1 MHWTKLENQLQFKT
15 CNMDA
20 LQNPHADKY
29 YGLTRGV
36 VVQNNDPQRR
46 GCVKILTQASYPNM
60 YGLFADKPAPQNESV
75 IVNFPATAGGGSIN
89 REQFEEIKKKL
100 PWAEQA
106 SPLIGPGSAG
116 TLQHNNDASTSSG
129 QFNDAKY
136 GDAGSSSDIKTNAD
150 DVGQKTSSI
159 LAKQN
164 PDSEYQ
170 VVDYFETA
178 QGARGQPIRKVNA
191 FGRMYYP
198 NTHGNSTGG
207 TMSVPNV
214 GSHVWCSFEG
224 GDMQRPVYF
233 AFSYGAADWS
243 SVSTDYGLTPGVD
256 YPGAYENNEAED
268 VDKIKRGGCTFASPG
283 GSISISDTDH
293 FRKVNITHHGGSFL
307 EFNNDVTSMFSN
319 THQQVLINGDQ
330 YESVNFAKNTG
341 VKKDYNLYVDETHYL
356 RVGLGSGVAGA
367 LKEWKDKYAPT
378 AYARAG
384 FSTQRVTPPETSDS
398 LAPGTSNKKA
408 QGTAA
413 AYPALAS
420 NPTALNY
427 GAATPPGPLVVNN
440 SSNNVTNNSYVAG
453 AAAAAA
459 GAKPEPVELTPET
472 IVNAAGA
479 NGSGNYSGNGESS
492 PSSQGGNWEPN
503 DAYSNAANMEKN
515 IATDLAKIEKK
526 LGMGGDYI
534 VEVTRHKIEV
544 IGQSFNNF
552 PGVRIDDAGRA
563 SQNELLISSGASF
576 GGYKQHKHVEPV
588 QSAFPCGNYNLTIG
602 NQFSVT
608 VGSGGINMQTTGQ
621 CNIGGAMVTVAGAH
635 QTVIGS
641 GGDLKLTA
649 AGALEISADVLTLR
663 QSNNKQVFIGGS
675 MGVKNNLIIGGGAHI
690 EGELFVN
697 HITAPLEMQQTQLT
711 TCFGQLVAG
720 TIIGKD
726 SQGGNVVAVAT
737 PNAVQLYDH
746 SHVFVNVP
754 LTLVGNP
761 AAVRSAAA
769 GLNKGDTPAS
779 ASAPTH
785 GSKA

>member
-1 MHWTKLENQLQFKT
+1 
-15 CNMDA
+15 MDA

-29 YGLTRGV
+29 YGLTRGI

-60 YGLFADKPAPQNESV
+60 YSLFADKPAPQNESI
-75 IVNFPATAGGGSIN
+75 IVNFPATAGGGSIT

-116 TLQHNNDASTSSG
+116 SLQHNNDASVSSG
-129 QFNDAKY
+129 QFNEAKY
-136 GDAGSSSDIKTNAD
+136 GGAGSETGVKTNND

-170 VVDYFETA
+170 VVDYFESA
-178 QGARGQPIRKVNA
+178 QGVRGQPIRKVNA

-198 NTHGNSTGG
+198 NPHGNSTGG

-243 SVSTDYGLTPGVD
+243 SVATDYGLTPGTD

-268 VDKIKRGGCTFASPG
+268 VDKIKRGGCTLASPG

-319 THQQVLINGDQ
+319 THQQILINGDQ
-330 YESVNFAKNTG
+330 YESVNFSKNAG
-341 VKKDYNLYVDETHYL
+341 IKKDYNLYVDETHYM
-356 RVGLGSGVAGA
+356 RIGLGSGVAGA
-367 LKEWKDKYAPT
+367 LKEWKDKYAPV

-384 FSTQRVTPPETSDS
+384 FSTQRVTPPAESDS
-398 LAPGTSNKKA
+398 LAPGTSNKQA
-408 QGTAA
+408 QGTPAA
-413 AYPALAS
+413 HPALS
-420 NPTALNY
+420 EKPTALNY
-427 GAATPPGPLVVNN
+427 SAATPPGPLVVNK
-440 SSNNVTNNSYVAG
+440 STNNVTNNSYINGG
-453 AAAAAA
+453 AASATS
-459 GAKPEPVELTPET
+459 AKPQQVTITPAT
-472 IVNAAGA
+472 IAAAAGA
-479 NGSGNYSGNGESS
+479 NGSGNYNGDGSAS
-492 PSSQGGNWEPN
+492 PSSQDGNWQPN
-503 DAYSNAANMEKN
+503 DAYNNAANMEKN

-544 IGQSFNNF
+544 IGQSFNNY
-552 PGVRIDDAGRA
+552 PGVRIDDAGRI
-563 SQNELLISSGASF
+563 SQNELLVAADAPFAS
-576 GGYKQHKHVEPV
+576 YKQHKHVEPV
-588 QSAFPCGNYNLTIG
+588 QSAFPCGNYTLTVG

-649 AGALEISADVLTLR
+649 AGALEISADVLSLR
-663 QSNNKQVFIGGS
+663 QNNNKQIFINSS
-675 MGVKNNLIIGGGAHI
+675 MGIKNNLIVGGGALV
-690 EGELFVN
+690 EGELYVS
-697 HITAPLEMQQTQLT
+697 HITAPRELQQTQLT
-711 TCFGQLVAG
+711 SCFGQLVAG
-720 TIIGKD
+720 KIIGRD
-726 SQGGNVVAVAT
+726 SMGGNVVALGVADT
-737 PNAVQLYDH
+737 VQLYDH
-746 SHVFVNVP
+746 NHVFVNVP
-754 LTLVGNP
+754 LTLVDNP
-761 AAVRSAAA
+761 AAVRQSAA
-769 GLNKGDTPAS
+769 GLNKGDVAAS

-785 GSKA
+785 TSKA

>member
-1 MHWTKLENQLQFKT
+1 MA
-15 CNMDA
+15 DP

-29 YGLTRGV
+29 YGLTRGI

-60 YGLFADKPAPQNESV
+60 YSLFADKPAPQNES
-75 IVNFPATAGGGSIN
+75 IFVNFPATAGGGSIT

-116 TLQHNNDASTSSG
+116 SLQHNNDASVSSG
-129 QFNDAKY
+129 QFNEAKY
-136 GDAGSSSDIKTNAD
+136 GGAGSETGTKTNND

-170 VVDYFETA
+170 VVDYFESA
-178 QGARGQPIRKVNA
+178 QGARSQPIRKVNA

-198 NTHGNSTGG
+198 NPHGNSTGG

-214 GSHVWCSFEG
+214 GAHVWCSFEG

-243 SVSTDYGLTPGVD
+243 SVSTDYGLTPGTD
-256 YPGAYENNEAED
+256 YPGAYENNAAED
-268 VDKIKRGGCTFASPG
+268 VDKIKRGGCTLASPG

-319 THQQVLINGDQ
+319 THQQILINGDQ
-330 YESVNFAKNTG
+330 YESVNFTKNSG
-341 VKKDYNLYVDETHYL
+341 IKKDYNLYVDETHYM

-367 LKEWKDKYAPT
+367 LKEWKDKYAPV

-384 FSTQRVTPPETSDS
+384 FSTQRVTPPEESDS
-398 LAPGTSNKKA
+398 LTPGTSNKKA
-408 QGTAA
+408 QGTPA
-413 AYPALAS
+413 AYPALATK
-420 NPTALNY
+420 PVALNY
-427 GAATPPGPLVVNN
+427 SAASAPGPLVVNN
-440 SSNNVTNNSYVAG
+440 STNNVTNNSYIQGG
-453 AAAAAA
+453 AAEAT
-459 GAKPEPVELTPET
+459 GAEPQQVDITPEAV
-472 IVNAAGA
+472 VNAAGA
-479 NGSGNYSGNGESS
+479 NGSGNYSGDGTSS
-492 PSSQGGNWEPN
+492 PSSQDGDWQPN

-544 IGQSFNNF
+544 IGQAFNNY
-552 PGVRIDDAGRA
+552 PGVRIDNAGRV
-563 SQNELLISSGASF
+563 SQNELLLSSDAPF
-576 GGYKQHKHVEPV
+576 AAYKQHKHVEPV
-588 QSAFPCGNYNLTIG
+588 QSAFPCGNYNLTVG

-621 CNIGGAMVTVAGAH
+621 CNIGGAMVTIAGAH

-649 AGALEISADVLTLR
+649 AGAIEISADVLSLR

-675 MGVKNNLIIGGGAHI
+675 MGIKNNLIVGGGAHI

-697 HITAPLEMQQTQLT
+697 HITAPKELQQTQLT
-711 TCFGQLVAG
+711 SCFGQLVAG

-726 SQGGNVVAVAT
+726 SMGGNVVAVAT
-737 PNAVQLYDH
+737 PNTISLYDH
-746 SHVFVNVP
+746 NHVFVNLP

-769 GLNKGDTPAS
+769 GLNKGDTPAA